1 MSGLWVPGIA
11 AGPQD
16 EFVARLH
23 RLILQFAVDEG
34 VDEAS
39 VQVELVDG
47 VRLAVHSISAE
58 PGFGFVTI
66 RPHSEDRPETPGA
79 VVVPVGSI
87 KRIELDRAAAEKGL
101 LGFSALDEPVPEG

>member
-1 MSGLWVPGIA
+1 MTGLWIPGMA

-23 RLILQFAVDEG
+23 RLIRQFAVDEG

-39 VQVELVDG
+39 VRVELADG
-47 VRLAVHSISAE
+47 VRFAVHSLSAE

-66 RPHSEDRPETPGA
+66 RPHAEDLPDVPGA

-87 KRIELDRAAAEKGL
+87 KRIELDRAAGERGL
-101 LGFSALDEPVPEG
+101 LGFSVLDEPP

>member
-1 MSGLWVPGIA
+1 MTGLWVPGIA

-23 RLILQFAVDEG
+23 RLIRQFAVDEG
-34 VDEAS
+34 VDQAS

-47 VRLAVHSISAE
+47 VRFAVHSLSAE
-58 PGFGFVTI
+58 PGFGFLTI
-66 RPHSEDRPETPGA
+66 RPHAEDMPDVPGA

-87 KRIELDRAAAEKGL
+87 KRIELDRAMEARERF
-101 LGFSALDEPVPEG
+101 GFSAPSEPA